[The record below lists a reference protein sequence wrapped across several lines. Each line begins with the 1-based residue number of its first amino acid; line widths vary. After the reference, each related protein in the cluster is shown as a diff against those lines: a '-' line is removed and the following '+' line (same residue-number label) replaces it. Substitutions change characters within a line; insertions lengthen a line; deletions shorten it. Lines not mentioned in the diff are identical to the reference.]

1 MRRNKCALAFL
12 LALIVF
18 SAFGTPLNPKVK
30 ADSGAPPSARG
41 NQLWNLA
48 LNKST
53 VKSPVVSGGFV
64 YVECQPSFSSPTILY
79 CINAATGSQVWKIT
93 DNFGSFT
100 VANGYVYVGAT
111 ILSGPFYSQGVVYCL
126 DASDGSEIWTKNVTG
141 YVTAPVIVGN
151 AIYVS
156 TNWHNP
162 STDTTSGFVYALDS
176 VTGADLWSYEGPAS
190 TSFGTPVVVDGS
202 VYVVSSFLAGNS
214 VGDFTGAYSGVYV
227 LQASTGQELW
237 NYTMQGSFIS
247 LVVDGANV
255 YVSCDYY
262 DVAKAANLIADYD
275 ACGILAFNAQNGQLI
290 WSDKFSHVVSSFT
303 FAGSTVYLVS
313 GSGFVNGQGN
323 VASRNGFVY
332 ALDSS
337 NGNVL
342 WNYTSGQSLGSSL
355 FVSGNLCVGTSG
367 GVCCFNANN
376 GAVIWNFTTTNF
388 SDSSATNPT
397 YANGIVYVGWNGP
410 MFFSSVTQHDFYAL
424 DASNGKGLWSYPLPY
439 TIMSSPTA
447 ADGTVYVGASFVTSL
462 SPDNEKGGALL
473 ALSQNVSVITNVNG
487 CADSYANFILA
498 QKEPPQALMST
509 PV

>member
-1 MRRNKCALAFL
+1 M
-12 LALIVF
+12 
-18 SAFGTPLNPKVK
+18 
-30 ADSGAPPSARG
+30 SGE
-41 NQLWNLA
+41 
-48 LNKST
+48 
-53 VKSPVVSGGFV
+53 FV

-79 CINAATGSQVWKIT
+79 CINAATGTQVSKIT

-100 VANGYVYVGAT
+100 VANGYVYVVAT

-126 DASDGSEIWTKNVTG
+126 NASDGSETWTKSVTG
-141 YVTAPVIVGN
+141 YVIAPVIVGN

-190 TSFGTPVVVDGS
+190 TSFGTPVVVDGL

-323 VASRNGFVY
+323 VASRNGFIN

-355 FVSGNLCVGTSG
+355 FVSGHLCVGTSG
-367 GVCCFNANN
+367 VF
-376 GAVIWNFTTTNF
+376 AVLTQKWSGDLELYNHKLLRFLCH
-388 SDSSATNPT
+388 NPT
-397 YANGIVYVGWNGP
+397 YANGIVYVGWNVP

-424 DASNGKGLWSYPLPY
+424 DASNGKELWSYPLPY

-473 ALSQNVSVITNVNG
+473 ALAKTLVSLPTSTVAPTVMPTSSLPNRTPSSPTSTLVLILVAPAIVI
-487 CADSYANFILA
+487 AILA
-498 QKEPPQALMST
+498 VIFTLYKMKNKKTDSIGPKSA
-509 PV
+509 